1 MAERI
6 EIKTITTP
14 AGTALASPLVTALDW
29 REGHPVQ
36 VEIRV
41 PPGPSGLVGVQF
53 AHSGQVIIPHD
64 DTEWL
69 ITDNE
74 PVIWPLDGYPYNA
87 KWTVRTY
94 NTDVYDHTVQIRM
107 LLNEIGS
114 EMLQSHNPQAI
125 LPPWSSSGVGA
136 EGNSGG

>member
-6 EIKTITTP
+6 EIKTVTTP
-14 AGTALASPLVTALDW
+14 AGTAIASPLVTTLDW
-29 REGHPVQ
+29 REGYPVR
-36 VEIRV
+36 VEIRI

-64 DTEWL
+64 PDEWL
-69 ITDNE
+69 VTDNE
-74 PVIWPLDGYPYNA
+74 AVTWPLDNYPYNP

-94 NTDVYDHTVQIRM
+94 NTDVYEHTVQIRM

-114 EMLQSHNPQAI
+114 ELMHAAVAAPLV
-125 LPPWSSSGVGA
+125 PPWQSAGA
-136 EGNSGG
+136 GMEGLSGG